1 MDDKG
6 LLSKNEITLKLK
18 VFTVNDENKFKN
30 LSVITFYLNWMQE
43 FSPKKK
49 ILSHCFPGISIT
61 RKGKGHTDTIYLL
74 LIGL

>member
-30 LSVITFYLNWMQE
+30 LSVITFYLN
-43 FSPKKK
+43 
-49 ILSHCFPGISIT
+49 
-61 RKGKGHTDTIYLL
+61 
-74 LIGL
+74 